1 MSRDEAKAKESL
13 SALFSKVDKNSNGSL
28 ELSELKRVFG
38 EHADQF
44 LKFCDG
50 DGDKAISSDEWLAGI
65 IGDTAD
71 LSEEE
76 FAETWIT
83 RMSGCVATAEAADA
97 AMPKVMFVLGG
108 PGAGKGTACERLL
121 EEDKSWAAISAGDCL
136 REERNREGSEHGELI
151 NNFIA
156 EGKIVPVEI
165 TIALILNKMKACQR
179 DGISKFLIDGFP
191 RSEDNYDGWFA
202 QAGETTTCL
211 GCIFM
216 ECPLEVLTERIVG
229 RAAAA
234 EAAGQE
240 VRKDDNLESLQKRF
254 ATFKE
259 QSLPIVT
266 RFTEKNQ
273 NYEIN
278 ADGAKDEVYALFK
291 AALANGVK

>member
-1 MSRDEAKAKESL
+1 MAAFFGRLQASSRPVMGAAIAGSMFL
-13 SALFSKVDKNSNGSL
+13 SGSGFSHSRCQDSRAWWDRTTTTNLPFAPNWWDNTVDRSQPTKPC
-28 ELSELKRVFG
+28 
-38 EHADQF
+38 Q
-44 LKFCDG
+44 
-50 DGDKAISSDEWLAGI
+50 
-65 IGDTAD
+65 
-71 LSEEE
+71 
-76 FAETWIT
+76 
-83 RMSGCVATAEAADA
+83 
-97 AMPKVMFVLGG
+97 VMFVLGG
-108 PGAGKGTACERLL
+108 PGAGKGTACNRLL
-121 EEDKSWAAISAGDCL
+121 EEDKTWAAISAGDCL
-136 REERNREGSEHGELI
+136 REERNRKGSEHGDLI

-165 TIALILNKMKACQR
+165 TIALILNKMKAC

-216 ECPLEVLTERIVG
+216 ECPLEVLTQRIVG

-273 NYEIN
+273 NYAIK
-278 ADGAKDEVYALFK
+278 ADGSKEEVYALFK
-291 AALANGVK
+291 AALANGDK

>member
-1 MSRDEAKAKESL
+1 MAAFFGRLQASSRPVMGAAIAGSMFL
-13 SALFSKVDKNSNGSL
+13 SGSGFSHSQCRDSRAWWDRTTTTNLPFAPNWWDNTVDRSQPTKPC
-28 ELSELKRVFG
+28 
-38 EHADQF
+38 Q
-44 LKFCDG
+44 
-50 DGDKAISSDEWLAGI
+50 
-65 IGDTAD
+65 
-71 LSEEE
+71 
-76 FAETWIT
+76 
-83 RMSGCVATAEAADA
+83 
-97 AMPKVMFVLGG
+97 VMFVLGG
-108 PGAGKGTACERLL
+108 PGAGKGTACNRLL
-121 EEDKSWAAISAGDCL
+121 EEDKTWAAISAGDCL
-136 REERNREGSEHGELI
+136 REERNRKGSEHGDLI

-165 TIALILNKMKACQR
+165 TIALILNKMKAC

-216 ECPLEVLTERIVG
+216 ECPLEVLTQRIVG

-273 NYEIN
+273 NYAIK
-278 ADGAKDEVYALFK
+278 ADGSKEEVYALFK
-291 AALANGVK
+291 AALANGDK